1 MRKDYLHMVAGD
13 SLELPFLFTTI
24 GICTNQ
30 VNISRP
36 NGHPDY
42 HWLHCVKGKGIL
54 LANNN
59 EYIID
64 EKSGFFFYPGVPH
77 QYYALK
83 EPWETH
89 WITFNGY
96 AVSQLM
102 KSISLR
108 RCEVF
113 YILDMLKLEGMFYDI
128 YISAQSSNIFRSYE
142 CSYLLYKFIIEIK
155 NCLDTEFPISGSGYF
170 KQKQLQPA
178 VSFIEGNYNKD
189 ISLQDMADI
198 INVTPRHFCRLFKET
213 FNLSP
218 FKYLTAYRIKKAKE
232 FLVLS
237 DDLAIKEVAQNIG
250 YRDVSYFCKIFKEY
264 EGLTPLEFKRMYRS
278 KNI

>member
-1 MRKDYLHMVAGD
+1 MESDFFNMFVGD

-24 GICTNQ
+24 GICANQ
-30 VNISRP
+30 ANISRP

-54 LANNN
+54 LVNNN

-64 EKSGFFFYPGVPH
+64 EKSGFFFYPEVPH

-96 AVSQLM
+96 AVPELMQLLG
-102 KSISLR
+102 IR

-113 YILDMLKLEGMFYDI
+113 YILDILKVEKMFDDI
-128 YISAQSSNIFRSYE
+128 YIPNDLGYVADKI
-142 CSYLLYKFIIEIK
+142 LYKFIIELR
-155 NCLDTEFPISGSGYF
+155 NCLDTEFSISGHLKY
-170 KQKQLQPA
+170 KQLQPI
-178 VSFIEGNYNKD
+178 VSFMENNYHKD

-198 INVTPRHFCRLFKET
+198 INVTPRHFCRLFKEA

-218 FKYLTAYRIKKAKE
+218 FKYLIAYRIKKAKE
-232 FLVLS
+232 LLVLS
-237 DDLAIKEVAQNIG
+237 DNLAIKEVAQNTG
-250 YRDVSYFCKIFKEY
+250 YRDVSYFCKIFKEH

-278 KNI
+278 GNI